1 MVKGLRNQKKHGSEN
16 PKPKSSNLLLQTSPG
31 LSECECQKNPKPGAG
46 DNVLKLGDSGFEL
59 EEGQKSLW

>member
-1 MVKGLRNQKKHGSEN
+1 MVKGLRNQKKHGPEN
-16 PKPKSSNLLLQTSPG
+16 PKSNLLLQTSPG